1 MIVIQYLGKFGN
13 NLFQYAFGRL
23 LAISFNYSLGSDLIE
38 NHVITAHDNVKG
50 LSYSND
56 PTVISDINQ
65 PGNFFPSQLEERL
78 YILYGYFQNID
89 YYRNRRKLVQSFF
102 NYRKPPVNK
111 NDIVLHV
118 RLGDYK
124 YFGPKGIVIHPQYYL
139 DVLKKEEFDKI
150 YIVTDDPNDTDYFRH
165 FRYFNPAII
174 NSSVKDDF
182 YFIMSFDKV
191 IMSNSTFSWWATFL
205 GDASTI
211 YTFKPWIR
219 HCPHV
224 NRLWDIQNALT
235 VDGKFINE

>member
-23 LAISFNYSLGSDLIE
+23 LAISFNYSLGTDLID
-38 NHVITAHDNVKG
+38 NAVIVANGNVKG
-50 LSYSND
+50 LSYYNY

-65 PGNFFPSQLEERL
+65 SGNFFPSQLEERL

-89 YYRNRRKLVQSFF
+89 YYRNRRKLIQSFF
-102 NYRKPPVNK
+102 NYKKPLMNK
-111 NDIVLHV
+111 SDIVLHV

-124 YFGPKGIVIHPQYYL
+124 NFGPKGIVIHPQYYL
-139 DVLKKEEFDKI
+139 DILRKEEFDKI

-165 FRYFNPAII
+165 FRYYNPTII

-235 VDGKFINE
+235 VDGRFMNE